1 MNRISDLNGIIGTLQ
16 KEKEALRVEAAEQ
29 RVSISEVP
37 FPLELPT
44 GKIII
49 TQKQKLMAAVLGI
62 SR

>member
-1 MNRISDLNGIIGTLQ
+1 MQ

-44 GKIII
+44 GKII

>member
-1 MNRISDLNGIIGTLQ
+1 LQ